1 MYKGCV
7 SVVLKLR
14 FWTLVCG
21 TNRPFPSSKNS
32 HFHNES
38 KCKNFLGEISFTC
51 TKIKNHVSPLARRFE
66 TEAWPGFQGKLIC
79 YNKRKKD
86 DVTEIAHSAFGH
98 NTDSVSLKMAN
109 TCDNDNDSVNIE
121 PIHTC

>member
-7 SVVLKLR
+7 SVVLKLH

-21 TNRPFPSSKNS
+21 TNRPFPRSKNS

-79 YNKRKKD
+79 YNKRKKGH
-86 DVTEIAHSAFGH
+86 VTEIA
-98 NTDSVSLKMAN
+98 
-109 TCDNDNDSVNIE
+109 
-121 PIHTC
+121 P